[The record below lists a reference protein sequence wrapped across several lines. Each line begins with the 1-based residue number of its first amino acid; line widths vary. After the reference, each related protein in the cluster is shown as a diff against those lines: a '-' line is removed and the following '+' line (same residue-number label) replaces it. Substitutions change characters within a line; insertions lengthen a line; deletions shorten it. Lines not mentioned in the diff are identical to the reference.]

1 LRRIRS
7 FIRVFFYRGSWFY
20 DFYEIS
26 LSRDVRE
33 LPRILINIY
42 IFMISKISKGSC
54 EVWILYALI
63 LMVLRDIYGHCHKE
77 LSFIFVIVLNGLFFT
92 LWSFFF
98 QTLYFNNKILFCI
111 LHFNAW
117 WLRKD
122 KATQLEGTGE
132 KKL

>member
-7 FIRVFFYRGSWFY
+7 FIHVFFFLPWFLILWFLW
-20 DFYEIS
+20 DFIVEGCTGVATYTY
-26 LSRDVRE
+26 
-33 LPRILINIY
+33 IY
-42 IFMISKISKGSC
+42 MIFRISKGSC

-98 QTLYFNNKILFCI
+98 QILYFNNKILFCI